1 MNCTRDD
8 DDDDDDDDDVLL
20 ISYNYLC
27 SLLVNLCIN
36 IFHYEPIKCISA

>member
-1 MNCTRDD
+1 MNCTRD

-27 SLLVNLCIN
+27 PLLVKTV
-36 IFHYEPIKCISA
+36 H